1 MPNFQDKWYTY
12 GKTWRSG
19 NDLYWY
25 LCNIWCLVLT
35 VHVSKFQR
43 RQCIGNFSAQH
54 LNKFD
59 MCSNFEV
66 AILGIWFSSFLH
78 APSIFEASFKLIL
91 IISEVINCNLILK
104 SQAFWTALW
113 STNRSMYALAF
124 ASYFNCSFVGQSCL
138 LASLLYLFL
147 CLLWSLWCLCNKCM
161 KYIYIWFIW
170 RFGEVRSC
178 LGVLLKIAFIV

>member
-1 MPNFQDKWYTY
+1 MFN
-12 GKTWRSG
+12 
-19 NDLYWY
+19 
-25 LCNIWCLVLT
+25 LT

-78 APSIFEASFKLIL
+78 APSIFEASFMLIL
-91 IISEVINCNLILK
+91 IISEVINCNLIHK

-138 LASLLYLFL
+138 LVCSTYAYVFSDPFDA
-147 CLLWSLWCLCNKCM
+147 CLINVWSISTSGSFEELEK
-161 KYIYIWFIW
+161 
-170 RFGEVRSC
+170 
-178 LGVLLKIAFIV
+178 